1 MLKKLMGIMLAFV
14 LTLSLTGCSFFEDD
28 SSKNDTKTSD
38 TTKDDS
44 VKIKTVDDFEE
55 VDGLIRYFTIED
67 YKFAIP
73 ETVGEYANYLKQLG
87 TVTLNETGKSVED
100 VELNAGG
107 ISSMAAYLKVQTEK
121 GKEARFYVRYENTTD
136 DDISVAE
143 ASVTYLEIK
152 YDIYASN
159 DYDKA
164 FDSVV
169 VYLGN
174 SNKIPLRTSYKM
186 EKVARLIG
194 SSPEQNTD
202 GRLHYSDNLGRK
214 YIFDC
219 CNENRDGAFRGFS
232 IEYPSSN
239 K

>member
-1 MLKKLMGIMLAFV
+1 MLKKLMSIMMVLV
-14 LTLSLTGCSFFEDD
+14 LTLTLTGCSFFEDD
-28 SSKNDTKTSD
+28 SKPSNSNKSNNETSI
-38 TTKDDS
+38 
-44 VKIKTVDDFEE
+44 KIKTVDDFEE
-55 VDGLIRYFTIED
+55 SEGLIRYFTIED
-67 YKFAIP
+67 HNFSIP
-73 ETVGEYANYLKQLG
+73 ETVGEYANYLSQLG
-87 TVTLNETGKSVED
+87 TVTLNDTGDSVED

-107 ISSMAAYLKVQTEK
+107 ISSMAAYLNVETED
-121 GKEARFYVRYENTTD
+121 GDEARFYVRYENNTD
-136 DDISVAE
+136 DDITVAE
-143 ASVTYLEIK
+143 ANITYLEIK
-152 YDIYASN
+152 YDIYAEN

-174 SNKIPLRTSYKM
+174 GKKVPLKSSYKM
-186 EKVARLIG
+186 EKVAGLIG

-219 CNENRDGAFRGFS
+219 CNENRNGAFRGFI
-232 IEYPSSN
+232 IEYPTTE